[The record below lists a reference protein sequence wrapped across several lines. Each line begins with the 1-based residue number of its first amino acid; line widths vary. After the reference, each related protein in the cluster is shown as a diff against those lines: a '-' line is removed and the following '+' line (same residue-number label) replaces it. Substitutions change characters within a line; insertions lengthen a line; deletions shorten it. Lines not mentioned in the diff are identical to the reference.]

1 MKVWD
6 DRGKIIEL
14 VHPQS
19 NNGDDARCPIIDGL
33 YLVIYLIYLHPR
45 KNTKEYLMNAHLR
58 YVVFVEHIF
67 SK

>member
-19 NNGDDARCPIIDGL
+19 FNNGDDARCPIIDGL
-33 YLVIYLIYLHPR
+33 YLVIYLIYLHPG
-45 KNTKEYLMNAHLR
+45 KKTKE
-58 YVVFVEHIF
+58 
-67 SK
+67 